1 MLNKLYESG
10 IRSHIAIPLM
20 AGEKVVGLFALSS
33 VEANAYTDEHMSLL
47 ASIAPHL
54 ATAVQNAQLY
64 RDIKHRAETDN
75 LTGLLNLPTFYIR
88 LREQIANSEDGSR
101 PVSVVMLDLD
111 LFKAVT
117 SRCFRQTL
125 ELFQRAAEGKRGE
138 EALEAMGNAYT
149 TELLPDRTFLRAQMQ
164 AYAACEDDE
173 IREVVRNGYGDL
185 VAYAERVSDLP
196 AEAVGRFFATGML
209 LNVIAS
215 MGLQNLEEPWAARL
229 VAGVKTK

>member
-1 MLNKLYESG
+1 MAATGQRKSAEERREAVLEAALEEFAARGLDGASTEAIAAKAG
-10 IRSHIAIPLM
+10 ISQPYVFR
-20 AGEKVVGLFALSS
+20 LFG
-33 VEANAYTDEHMSLL
+33 T
-47 ASIAPHL
+47 
-54 ATAVQNAQLY
+54 
-64 RDIKHRAETDN
+64 KK
-75 LTGLLNLPTFYIR
+75 
-88 LREQIANSEDGSR
+88 
-101 PVSVVMLDLD
+101 D

-196 AEAVGRFFATGML
+196 AEAIGRFFATGML

-229 VAGVKTK
+229 VGGLKNK